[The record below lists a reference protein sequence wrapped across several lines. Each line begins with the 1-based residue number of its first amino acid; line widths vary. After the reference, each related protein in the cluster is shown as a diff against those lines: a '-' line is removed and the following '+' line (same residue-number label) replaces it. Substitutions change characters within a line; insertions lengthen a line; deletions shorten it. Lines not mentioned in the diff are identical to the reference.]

1 MRGKRSALLAVLSAV
16 VLALAA
22 EPAAAQS
29 TTANLIN
36 ELNAK
41 LLYVAVPIT
50 LVTEVVLFYTVYKY
64 RKSEAPKPT
73 KENRRLEITWTVA
86 TAIILLFVGVASYGV
101 LANPA
106 VTYTPDMG
114 DPMEQEDAVVVD
126 AEAYQWGWN
135 MNYPREGNITA
146 ASGDGGPQ
154 IVLPVDQTVY
164 FRITSADVLH
174 AFAVPELGLKQD
186 AIPAQTNTIRTTP
199 LETGTYQG
207 YCTEYC
213 GVAHSQMYF
222 SVKVVPQEEYEQF
235 VQEQREAGN
244 TADGGNQSSGNASA
258 NASAGNAS
266 AGNASGGN
274 ASALIAAQ
282 SV

>member
-1 MRGKRSALLAVLSAV
+1 MRGKRSALLAGVAAAA
-16 VLALAA
+16 LALAV
-22 EPAAAQS
+22 EPVAAQS

-41 LLYVAVPIT
+41 LLYVAIPIT

-64 RKSEAPKPT
+64 RKSDAPKPT

-101 LANPA
+101 LADPA

-114 DPMEQEDAVVVD
+114 DPMDDEDAVVVD
-126 AEAYQWGWN
+126 VEAYQWGWTFG
-135 MNYPREGNITA
+135 YPQAEGNVTTSTEIA
-146 ASGDGGPQ
+146 VPKDR
-154 IVLPVDQTVY
+154 VVY
-164 FRITSADVLH
+164 FRITSSDVLH

-186 AIPAQTNTIRTTP
+186 AIPGQTNTIRTTP
-199 LETGTYQG
+199 LENGQYQG

-222 SVKVVPQEEYEQF
+222 NVTVMDQGDYETWL
-235 VQEQREAGN
+235 QEQQSSGSS
-244 TADGGNQSSGNASA
+244 GGNQSSG

-266 AGNASGGN
+266 AGNASAGN
-274 ASALIAAQ
+274 ASALLAAQ
-282 SV
+282 SA

>member
-1 MRGKRSALLAVLSAV
+1 MRGKRSALLAVLSAA
-16 VLALAA
+16 VLALAV

-114 DPMEQEDAVVVD
+114 DPMEKEDAVVVNV
-126 AEAYQWGWN
+126 EAYQWGWN
-135 MNYPREGNITA
+135 INYPREGNITA

-154 IVLPVDQTVY
+154 IVIPKGQTVY

-186 AIPAQTNTIRTTP
+186 AIPSQTNTIRTTP

-222 SVKVVPQEEYEQF
+222 SVKVVPPGEYEQF
-235 VQEQREAGN
+235 VQQQKEAGN
-244 TADGGNQSSGNASA
+244 TGGSGNQSSGNASA
-258 NASAGNAS
+258 GNATGGS
-266 AGNASGGN
+266 GNASGGN

-282 SV
+282 PA